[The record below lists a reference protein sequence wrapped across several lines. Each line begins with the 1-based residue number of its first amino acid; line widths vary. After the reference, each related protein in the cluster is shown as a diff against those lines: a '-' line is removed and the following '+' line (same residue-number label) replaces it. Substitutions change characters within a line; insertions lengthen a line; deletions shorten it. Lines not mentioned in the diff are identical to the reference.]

1 MNPQKTAQLLDTF
14 TQSAFAET
22 DAQGTPLILTAGDRD
37 AVVARQTLQLLATLV
52 QINEL
57 ARLRGVMSGVL
68 SSLNTKVN
76 GEDVSAAEIGMGQV
90 SHGAQLLDQI
100 EALRGAV
107 DALGVLVG
115 EFKPAEPEPAVVDAA
130 PAEEEA

>member
-1 MNPQKTAQLLDTF
+1 MNPQKTSQLLDAF

-22 DAQGTPLILTAGDRD
+22 DAQGTPLILTSSDRD

-57 ARLRGVMSGVL
+57 ARLRGVVSAVL

-90 SHGAQLLDQI
+90 SHGAQLI
-100 EALRGAV
+100 EQVESLRSSI
-107 DALGVLVG
+107 DALGQLVA
-115 EFKPAEPEPAVVDAA
+115 ELKPTVDA
-130 PAEEEA
+130 PPSVNETLVEEEA